1 MTTKNIMVVG
11 ASRGIGAELVKILAQ
26 NEQHRVFAFSRNL
39 KAMEDNFAALQNVRS
54 FVLDLNSA
62 DVKATFS
69 NQIEEISSVDILIYN
84 AGFLVNKPFLEL
96 TREEIQ
102 MSYQINVLS
111 AFEIF
116 QAAMPKF
123 SKKAH
128 VVSISSMG
136 GFQGTVKFA
145 GLSSYST
152 PKAALVSLTELLAEE
167 FKDKQWAFNCLALG
181 AAQTEML
188 EAAFP
193 GYQAPVSAAEM
204 AEFIADFSLNAS
216 RFIRGKVVPVSLSTP

>member
-1 MTTKNIMVVG
+1 MMTKNIVIIG
-11 ASRGIGAELVKILAQ
+11 ASRGIGAELVKILAN
-26 NEQHRVFAFSRNL
+26 NESHQVWAFSRNL
-39 KAMEDNFAALQNVRS
+39 EAMESNFSDFKNVHCLS
-54 FVLDLNSA
+54 LDLNDE
-62 DVKATFS
+62 DVKAIFS
-69 NQIEEISSVDILIYN
+69 QQIEGINKIDILIYN
-84 AGFLVNKPFLEL
+84 AGFLVNKPFMDL
-96 TREEIQ
+96 TRDEIRT
-102 MSYQINVLS
+102 SYQVNVLS
-111 AFEIF
+111 AFEVF

-123 SKKAH
+123 SETAH

-167 FKDKQWAFNCLALG
+167 FKETDWAFNCLALG

-193 GYQAPVSAAEM
+193 GYQAPVSASEM
-204 AEFIADFSLNAS
+204 ASFIADFSLNANK
-216 RFIRGKVVPVSLSTP
+216 FIKGKVIPVSLSTP

>member
-1 MTTKNIMVVG
+1 MTKNILIIG
-11 ASRGIGAELVKILAQ
+11 ASRGIGAELVIQLAQ
-26 NEQHRVFAFSRNL
+26 NENHRILAFSRKL
-39 KAMEDNFAALQNVRS
+39 SMMEEKFGHLRNVSSFA
-54 FVLDLNSA
+54 LDLNA
-62 DVKATFS
+62 VDVKSTFME
-69 NQIEEISSVDILIYN
+69 QIASLTHIDILIYN
-84 AGFLVNKPFLEL
+84 AGYLVNKSFLEL
-96 TREEIQ
+96 TREELQ
-102 MSYQINVLS
+102 TSYQINVLS
-111 AFEIF
+111 AFEVF

-123 SKKAH
+123 SEKAH
-128 VVSISSMG
+128 IVSISSMG
-136 GFQGTVKFA
+136 GFQGTVKFG

-167 FKDKQWAFNCLALG
+167 FKDRQWAFNCLALG

-204 AEFIADFSLNAS
+204 AEFIADFSLNAN

>member
-1 MTTKNIMVVG
+1 MSKNILIIG
-11 ASRGIGAELVKILAQ
+11 ASRGIGAELVVQLAQ
-26 NEQHRVFAFSRNL
+26 NENHHILAFSRNL
-39 KAMEDNFAALQNVRS
+39 KAMDEKFGVFPNVSSFA
-54 FVLDLNSA
+54 LDLNA
-62 DVKATFS
+62 VDVKTTFAA
-69 NQIEEISSVDILIYN
+69 QIESLSHIDILIYN
-84 AGFLVNKPFLEL
+84 SGFLVNKPFLDL

-102 MSYQINVLS
+102 TSYQINVLS

-123 SKKAH
+123 SEKAH
-128 VVSISSMG
+128 IISISSMG
-136 GFQGTVKFA
+136 GFQGTVKFG

-167 FKDKQWAFNCLALG
+167 FKDTQWAFNCLALG